1 MRALAVALALTIV
14 LGLLH
19 VACGPRGGKRG
30 PGGGRAMHSPTT
42 LAERIIALLPD
53 GAQVLV
59 EIDLVRLRS
68 NAVVGDVA
76 RTYLAELGRDARLPG
91 IPIDV
96 QGSPLAS
103 ADVVV
108 LAAYGVGTAQAAS
121 VVVLGTK
128 AEVTG
133 GVRLAPDLVA
143 LGPEEWTSQLAARA
157 AIGEHAPIA
166 PSLSLMPLRDHAM
179 PANAPGAMFRL
190 TAELSFDA
198 RVALARQTGLET
210 APARVSIWADVVDD
224 LAIIIDTD
232 AADPGDKHA
241 KDATARLSRA
251 LTVVYQAASHEP
263 ALRAIGL
270 SSALREPRMI
280 TERTWV
286 RTIITVGPRQL
297 KRAADRARAMLGSA
311 S

>member
-1 MRALAVALALTIV
+1 MKALAIALVIAGGMCL
-14 LGLLH
+14 
-19 VACGPRGGKRG
+19 ACGPRGGKRG
-30 PGGGRAMHSPTT
+30 PGGGRAVHSPTT

-59 EIDLVRLRS
+59 EIDLVRLRA
-68 NAVVGDVA
+68 NPVVGDVA
-76 RTYLAELGRDARLPG
+76 RTYLAELGEDGKVPG
-91 IPIDV
+91 MPIEV
-96 QGSPLAS
+96 QGSPLAN

-133 GVRLAPDLVA
+133 AVRLGPDLVA

-179 PANAPGAMFRL
+179 PAKAPGAVFRL
-190 TAELSFDA
+190 TADLSFDA

-224 LAIIIDTD
+224 FAVIIDTD
-232 AADPGDKHA
+232 AADPGDKKA

-251 LTVVYQAASHEP
+251 LEVVYQAASNEP
-263 ALRAIGL
+263 ALRALGL
-270 SSALREPRMI
+270 SSALLDSRMI
-280 TERTWV
+280 TEKTWV
-286 RTIITVGPRQL
+286 RTIITIGPRQL
-297 KRAADRARAMLGSA
+297 KRAAERARAMLGA
-311 S
+311 AP